1 MLSFQLSVAVSNL
14 GALNLYGPG
23 QPDEQ
28 LQSCATS
35 PRSLRRPAVPVQPA
49 TADKANI
56 CSDTIHQLHV
66 VHPVLGRVSRCSI
79 AAVLRTD
86 RREAPDR

>member
-1 MLSFQLSVAVSNL
+1 MLSFQLRRSEQPWPPHGV
-14 GALNLYGPG
+14 LNLYGPG

-56 CSDTIHQLHV
+56 SCSDAIHLSHV
-66 VHPVLGRVSRCSI
+66 VHPVLGR
-79 AAVLRTD
+79 AFPLQH
-86 RREAPDR
+86 RRGAEDGST